1 MKLLKHSRFTTILVT
16 VLSIVAITIAT
27 DSTIKTV
34 HANNKRIELKKHK
47 TQALSKVKKLNLK
60 DVRPAVVNK
69 IKDAK
74 SEKDLNTLLTK
85 AYDLSKSNTQYDNDK
100 IKELKETELKKKEEA
115 AKIAKQKAES
125 LKKAENEKIEKEKL
139 EQSAQNA
146 AANTDTNTNTNTA
159 ANATANNT
167 AESTPPSSQPQQ
179 SKIESSVPSSEPI
192 QPQTTQTDGFNVNGY
207 HFNISSFSG
216 AGHVPADNNV
226 YLWADYTQHPHYLI
240 ERMGSASAAIRT
252 ADVGTQITI
261 NGSTYTVFNVVHG
274 VQNDSNA
281 YNALSNG
288 SPAITIQSCDTANE
302 NSVLTIWHA
311 R

>member
-47 TQALSKVKKLNLK
+47 TQVLSKVKKLNLK

-74 SEKDLNTLLTK
+74 SEKDLNILLTK

-125 LKKAENEKIEKEKL
+125 LKKAENERIEKEKL

-146 AANTDTNTNTNTA
+146 AANTDTNTTT
-159 ANATANNT
+159 
-167 AESTPPSSQPQQ
+167 ESTQPSSQQQQ
-179 SKIESSVPSSEPI
+179 SKIEASTPSSEPT
-192 QPQTTQTDGFNVNGY
+192 QPQPQPTQTQTQTEGFNLNGY
-207 HFNISSFSG
+207 HFNISYFSG
-216 AGHVPADNNV
+216 TDHVPADNNV
-226 YLWADYTQHPHYLI
+226 YLWTDYTQHPHYLI
-240 ERMGSASAAIRT
+240 ERMGSASPAIRS
-252 ADVGTQITI
+252 ANIGTQITI
-261 NGSTYTVFNVVHG
+261 NGKTYTIFNIIHG
-274 VQNDSNA
+274 IQNDSNA

-288 SPAITIQSCDTANE
+288 SPAITIQSCDTPNN
-302 NSVLTIWHA
+302 NSVLTIWYA

>member
-47 TQALSKVKKLNLK
+47 TQVLSKVKKLNLK

-100 IKELKETELKKKEEA
+100 IKELKELKETELKKKEEA

-146 AANTDTNTNTNTA
+146 TANTNT
-159 ANATANNT
+159 NNT
-167 AESTPPSSQPQQ
+167 AESTQPSSQPQQ

-192 QPQTTQTDGFNVNGY
+192 QPQPTQTQTDGFNVNGY

-240 ERMGSASAAIRT
+240 ERMGSASPAIRS
-252 ADVGTQITI
+252 ANIGTQITI
-261 NGSTYTVFNVVHG
+261 NGKTYTVFNIIHG
-274 VQNDSNA
+274 IQNDSNA

-288 SPAITIQSCDTANE
+288 SPAITIQSCDTPDK
-302 NSVLTIWHA
+302 NSVLTIWYA

>member
-47 TQALSKVKKLNLK
+47 TQTLSKVKKLNLK

-146 AANTDTNTNTNTA
+146 TANAAANTDTN
-159 ANATANNT
+159 NT
-167 AESTPPSSQPQQ
+167 AESTQPSSQPQQ

-192 QPQTTQTDGFNVNGY
+192 QPQPTQTQTDGFNVNGY

-240 ERMGSASAAIRT
+240 ERMGSASPAIRS
-252 ADVGTQITI
+252 ANIGTQITI
-261 NGSTYTVFNVVHG
+261 NGTTYTVFNIIHG
-274 VQNDSNA
+274 IQNDSNA

-288 SPAITIQSCDTANE
+288 SPAITIQSCDTPDN
-302 NSVLTIWHA
+302 NSVLTIWYA

>member
-1 MKLLKHSRFTTILVT
+1 MKLLKHSRFITILVT

-69 IKDAK
+69 IKNAK

-85 AYDLSKSNTQYDNDK
+85 ANDLSKSNTQYDNDK
-100 IKELKETELKKKEEA
+100 IKQLKEAELKKKEEAEA

-125 LKKAENEKIEKEKL
+125 LKKAENEKNEKEKL

-146 AANTDTNTNTNTA
+146 AVNT
-159 ANATANNT
+159 T
-167 AESTPPSSQPQQ
+167 AESTQPSSQPQQ
-179 SKIESSVPSSEPI
+179 SKIEASTPSSEPT
-192 QPQTTQTDGFNVNGY
+192 QPQPTQTQKDGFNLNGY
-207 HFNISSFSG
+207 HFNISYFSG
-216 AGHVPADNNV
+216 TDHVPADNNV
-226 YLWADYTQHPHYLI
+226 YLWTDYTQHPHYLI
-240 ERMGSASAAIRT
+240 ERMGSASPAIRS
-252 ADVGTQITI
+252 ANIGTQITI
-261 NGSTYTVFNVVHG
+261 NGTTYTVFNIIHG
-274 VQNDSNA
+274 IQNDSNA

-288 SPAITIQSCDTANE
+288 SPAITIQSCDTPDN
-302 NSVLTIWHA
+302 NSVLTIWYA

>member
-47 TQALSKVKKLNLK
+47 TQVLSKVKKLNLK

-100 IKELKETELKKKEEA
+100 IKELKELKETELKKKEEA

-146 AANTDTNTNTNTA
+146 TANTNT
-159 ANATANNT
+159 NNT
-167 AESTPPSSQPQQ
+167 AESTQPSSQPQQ

-192 QPQTTQTDGFNVNGY
+192 QPQPTQTQTDGFNVNGY

-240 ERMGSASAAIRT
+240 ERMGSASPAIRS
-252 ADVGTQITI
+252 ANIGTQITI
-261 NGSTYTVFNVVHG
+261 NGTTYTVFNIIHG
-274 VQNDSNA
+274 IQNDSNA

-288 SPAITIQSCDTANE
+288 SPAITIQSCDTPDN
-302 NSVLTIWHA
+302 NSVLTIWYA

>member
-47 TQALSKVKKLNLK
+47 TQVLSKVKKLNLK

-125 LKKAENEKIEKEKL
+125 LKKAENERIEKEKL

-146 AANTDTNTNTNTA
+146 EANTDTNTTTE
-159 ANATANNT
+159 ATQ
-167 AESTPPSSQPQQ
+167 PSSQQQQ
-179 SKIESSVPSSEPI
+179 SKIEASTPSSEPT
-192 QPQTTQTDGFNVNGY
+192 QPQPSQPQTQTDGFNLNGY
-207 HFNISSFSG
+207 HFNISYFSG
-216 AGHVPADNNV
+216 TGHVPADNNV
-226 YLWADYTQHPHYLI
+226 YLWTDYTQHPHYLI
-240 ERMGSASAAIRT
+240 ERMGSATPAIRS
-252 ADVGTQITI
+252 ANIGTQITI
-261 NGSTYTVFNVVHG
+261 NGKTYTVFNIIHG
-274 VQNDSNA
+274 IQNDINA

-288 SPAITIQSCDTANE
+288 SPAITIQSCDTPDND
-302 NSVLTIWHA
+302 SVLTIWYA

>member
-16 VLSIVAITIAT
+16 VLSIVAIIIAT

-47 TQALSKVKKLNLK
+47 TQVLSKVKKLNLK

-125 LKKAENEKIEKEKL
+125 LKKAENERIEKEKL

-146 AANTDTNTNTNTA
+146 AANTNTNTT
-159 ANATANNT
+159 T
-167 AESTPPSSQPQQ
+167 ESTQPSSQQQQ
-179 SKIESSVPSSEPI
+179 SKIEASTPSSEPT
-192 QPQTTQTDGFNVNGY
+192 QPQPQTDGFNVNGY

-252 ADVGTQITI
+252 AGVGTQITI

-302 NSVLTIWHA
+302 NSVLTIWYA

>member
-47 TQALSKVKKLNLK
+47 TQVLSKVKKLNLK

-125 LKKAENEKIEKEKL
+125 LKKAENERIEKEKL

-146 AANTDTNTNTNTA
+146 SANTDTNTTT
-159 ANATANNT
+159 
-167 AESTPPSSQPQQ
+167 ESTQPSSQQQQ
-179 SKIESSVPSSEPI
+179 SKIEASTPSSEPT
-192 QPQTTQTDGFNVNGY
+192 QPPTQPTQTQTQTDGFNLNGY
-207 HFNISSFSG
+207 HFNISYFSG
-216 AGHVPADNNV
+216 TGHVPADNNV
-226 YLWADYTQHPHYLI
+226 YLWTDYTQHPHYLI
-240 ERMGSASAAIRT
+240 ERMGSATPAIRS
-252 ADVGTQITI
+252 ANIGTQITI
-261 NGSTYTVFNVVHG
+261 NGKTYTVFNIIHG
-274 VQNDSNA
+274 IQNDINA

-288 SPAITIQSCDTANE
+288 SPAITIQSCDTPDND
-302 NSVLTIWHA
+302 SVLTIWYA

>member
-1 MKLLKHSRFTTILVT
+1 MKLLKHSRFTQILVT
-16 VLSIVAITIAT
+16 VLSILAIAIAT

-34 HANNKRIELKKHK
+34 HANNQRIELKKHK
-47 TQALSKVKKLNLK
+47 TQVLSKVKNLNLK

-74 SEKDLNTLLTK
+74 SEKDLNTLLNK

-125 LKKAENEKIEKEKL
+125 LKKAENKRIEKEKL

-146 AANTDTNTNTNTA
+146 AATNDTNTTT
-159 ANATANNT
+159 
-167 AESTPPSSQPQQ
+167 ESTQPSSQPQQ
-179 SKIESSVPSSEPI
+179 SKIEASTPSSEPT
-192 QPQTTQTDGFNVNGY
+192 QPQAAQPTQAQTDGFNVNGY

-216 AGHVPADNNV
+216 AGHVPADNTV
-226 YLWADYTQHPHYLI
+226 YLWADYTPHPHYLI
-240 ERMGSASAAIRT
+240 ERMGSASPAIRS
-252 ADVGTQITI
+252 ANIGTQITI
-261 NGSTYTVFNVVHG
+261 NGTTYTIFNIIHG
-274 VQNDSNA
+274 MQNDSNA
-281 YNALSNG
+281 YNALSDG
-288 SPAITIQSCDTANE
+288 SPAITIQSCDTPDND
-302 NSVLTIWHA
+302 SVLTIWYA

>member
-47 TQALSKVKKLNLK
+47 TQVLSKVKKLNLK

-100 IKELKETELKKKEEA
+100 IKELKELKETELKKKEEA

-125 LKKAENEKIEKEKL
+125 LKKAENERIEKEKL

-146 AANTDTNTNTNTA
+146 AANTDTNTTT
-159 ANATANNT
+159 
-167 AESTPPSSQPQQ
+167 ESTQPSSQQQQ
-179 SKIESSVPSSEPI
+179 SKIEASTPSSEPT
-192 QPQTTQTDGFNVNGY
+192 QPQPQPTQTQTQTDGFNLNGY
-207 HFNISSFSG
+207 HFNISYFSG
-216 AGHVPADNNV
+216 TGHVPADNNV
-226 YLWADYTQHPHYLI
+226 YLWTDYTQHPHYLI
-240 ERMGSASAAIRT
+240 ERMGSATPAIRS
-252 ADVGTQITI
+252 ANIGTQITI
-261 NGSTYTVFNVVHG
+261 NGKTYTVFNIIHG
-274 VQNDSNA
+274 IQNDINA

-288 SPAITIQSCDTANE
+288 SPAITIQSCDTPDND
-302 NSVLTIWHA
+302 SVLTIWYA

>member
-47 TQALSKVKKLNLK
+47 TQVLSKVKKLNLK

-125 LKKAENEKIEKEKL
+125 LKKAENERIEKEKL

-146 AANTDTNTNTNTA
+146 AANTDTNTTT
-159 ANATANNT
+159 
-167 AESTPPSSQPQQ
+167 ESTQPSSQQQQ
-179 SKIESSVPSSEPI
+179 SKIEASTPSSEPT
-192 QPQTTQTDGFNVNGY
+192 QPQPTQTQTQTDGFNLNGY
-207 HFNISSFSG
+207 HFNISYFSG
-216 AGHVPADNNV
+216 TGHVPADNNV
-226 YLWADYTQHPHYLI
+226 YLWTDYTQHPHYLI
-240 ERMGSASAAIRT
+240 ERMGSATPAIRS
-252 ADVGTQITI
+252 ANIGTQITI
-261 NGSTYTVFNVVHG
+261 NGKTYTVFNIIHG
-274 VQNDSNA
+274 IQNDINA

-288 SPAITIQSCDTANE
+288 SPAITIQSCDTPDND
-302 NSVLTIWHA
+302 SILTIWYA